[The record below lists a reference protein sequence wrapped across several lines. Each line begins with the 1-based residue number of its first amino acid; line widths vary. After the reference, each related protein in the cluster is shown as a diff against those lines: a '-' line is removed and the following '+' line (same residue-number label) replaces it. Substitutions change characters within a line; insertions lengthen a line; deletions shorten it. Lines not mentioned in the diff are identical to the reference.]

1 MKAEALDRR
10 VPARWAGAQT
20 KLPEARE
27 IARAVT
33 VLQILR
39 ALGARVRNRKRADCP
54 LCKGSSK
61 ETLAFT
67 ESLWKCHRCNEGG
80 DVFSLVRAVHRC
92 TFPDALRYV
101 AEFAGIRLENSRGA
115 DLRRGL
121 AEHKQKRE
129 RIENAAETLE
139 REERSLRLQHRDR
152 IHEIERKQMKA
163 SERLAALNRGE
174 PERFHGESEALWR
187 TLQAAHTL
195 LEFDLP
201 AYTLLSFAAPA
212 ERARFVLHADQ
223 RNEMIRSV
231 RQAGGLRDDAGRWV
245 EVLQ

>member
-1 MKAEALDRR
+1 
-10 VPARWAGAQT
+10 V
-20 KLPEARE
+20 LPDARE
-27 IARAVT
+27 VARAVT

-39 ALGARVRNRKRADCP
+39 AFGARVRNRKRADCL

-67 ESLWKCHRCNEGG
+67 ERLWRCHRCNEGG
-80 DVFSLVRAVHRC
+80 DIFSLVRAVHRC

-101 AEFAGIRLENSRGA
+101 AELAGIRPEDSRGT
-115 DLRRGL
+115 DPSREL
-121 AEHKQKRE
+121 AEHKRKRE

-139 REERSLRLQHRDR
+139 QAERSLRLQHRDR
-152 IHEIERKQMKA
+152 IRELECKRLKA

-187 TLQAAHTL
+187 TLQAADTL

-231 RQAGGLRDDAGRWV
+231 RQAGGLQDDAGRFV